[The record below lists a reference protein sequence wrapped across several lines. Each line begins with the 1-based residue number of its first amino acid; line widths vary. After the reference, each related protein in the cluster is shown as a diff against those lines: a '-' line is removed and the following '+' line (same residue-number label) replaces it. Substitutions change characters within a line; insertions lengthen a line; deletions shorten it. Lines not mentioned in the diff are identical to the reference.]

1 MEAGWF
7 LMGNDRALPDALLAP
22 SCFRHGDY
30 DERPV
35 HRVAITRPFHLA
47 ECQVT
52 NAQYEMFD
60 PAHRELRGKLG
71 FSRDD
76 DEAVVFVSWHDA
88 AAYCRWLSEREGAEF
103 RLPTE
108 AEWEY
113 ACRAGSS
120 TPFSS
125 GDELPPGAAKNQRRT
140 WFPDRWRT
148 TGENVVALHVGR
160 TAANPWGLFDMHGNV
175 EEWCLDWYGPYLERD
190 ASDPTGAPEG
200 DFRVTRGGSHST
212 EPYYLRSANR
222 AAALPEERNW
232 LIGFRV
238 VCADYPAPPRP
249 ARKAPVEL
257 HGINVLQTTAH
268 RKRRSRTRR
277 RCSAGR
283 SATCTYLPVPTAPC
297 SARTITIRRSAS
309 VPTATCSPSGTAAS
323 RSRAGN
329 WAFWPAACVPAAGAW
344 EPASVFWDAPDR
356 NDHAPAL
363 LCDGG
368 RLYHFN
374 GMSAAATWGP
384 LRTILRTSDDSG
396 ATWSPARFIN
406 AEHGPRQMPI
416 AAAFTL
422 RDGTL
427 VLPCDA
433 VSIGAGGTALWMSA
447 DGGETWRDAGGTIAG
462 IHASAVELTDGRLLA
477 FGRGDEVDG
486 TLAMS
491 VSADRGKTWQYSS
504 SPFPPIGGSQRLVL
518 KRVRGTCHAGT
529 DPILLI
535 SFANAPADA
544 DDAFTVED
552 GGGRRGVSGMYCA
565 ASFDDGE
572 TWPFRRLVSDGGP
585 DRVIEAMDGIP
596 CTMGPRHA
604 EINGYLTACQS
615 ADGRIQLISSSNH
628 YSFNLPWLVAAM
640 RLYPLSGLQTPVR
653 AAPLSRRRV
662 CTGGISSR

>member
-1 MEAGWF
+1 M
-7 LMGNDRALPDALLAP
+7 
-22 SCFRHGDY
+22 
-30 DERPV
+30 
-35 HRVAITRPFHLA
+35 HRVTITEPFYLA

-52 NAQYEMFD
+52 NAQYELFD

-88 AAYCRWLSEREGAEF
+88 VAYCRWLSEREGAEF

-125 GDELPPGAAKNQRRT
+125 GDELAPGGARNQRRT

-148 TGENVVALHVGR
+148 TGDNVVPLHVGR
-160 TAANPWGLFDMHGNV
+160 TPPNPWGLCDMHGNV

-190 ASDPTGAPEG
+190 ASDPTGPPAG
-200 DFRVTRGGSHST
+200 DFRVARGGSHST
-212 EPYYLRSANR
+212 EAYYLRSANR

-232 LIGFRV
+232 LIGIRV
-238 VCADYPAPPRP
+238 VCADYPVPSRP
-249 ARKAPVEL
+249 ARKAPLER
-257 HGINVLQTTAH
+257 HGTNVLQTTAPETSGRDEAPFFRGPIRYVH
-268 RKRRSRTRR
+268 VPPRSYGPLFSTHNHDPAICQCPNGDLLAIWYTCVEEPGRELGILASRLR
-277 RCSAGR
+277 AG
-283 SATCTYLPVPTAPC
+283 
-297 SARTITIRRSAS
+297 SAS
-309 VPTATCSPSGTAAS
+309 
-323 RSRAGN
+323 
-329 WAFWPAACVPAAGAW
+329 W

-368 RLYHFN
+368 RIYHFN

-433 VSIGAGGTALWMSA
+433 VSIGDGGTALWMSA

-462 IHASAVELTDGRLLA
+462 IHASAVELQDGRLLA

-491 VSADRGKTWQYSS
+491 VSADRGKTWEYSA

-518 KRVRGTCHAGT
+518 KRRARNLPRRHGSDSAG
-529 DPILLI
+529 LLRQR
-535 SFANAPADA
+535 A
-544 DDAFTVED
+544 
-552 GGGRRGVSGMYCA
+552 GRRR
-565 ASFDDGE
+565 
-572 TWPFRRLVSDGGP
+572 RRLYGRGRRRPQGSIRHVLRAVIRRWRDLAVSPPGQRRRP
-585 DRVIEAMDGIP
+585 R
-596 CTMGPRHA
+596 PRHR
-604 EINGYLTACQS
+604 S
-615 ADGRIQLISSSNH
+615 AGWNPVHHGPQPRRGE
-628 YSFNLPWLVAAM
+628 
-640 RLYPLSGLQTPVR
+640 RLSHRLPVR
-653 AAPLSRRRV
+653 RRPHPAHHQQQPLLLQPALARAVVIGGAPETAAPE
-662 CTGGISSR
+662 

>member
-1 MEAGWF
+1 MTTTTDIRMRRVDAGSF
-7 LMGNDRALPDALLAP
+7 LMGNDRPLPDALLAP
-22 SCFRHGDY
+22 SCFRDGDF
-30 DERPV
+30 DEVPV
-35 HRVAITRPFHLA
+35 HRVTITKPFYLA

-71 FSRDD
+71 FSHAD

-120 TPFSS
+120 TPFWS
-125 GDELPPGAAKNQRRT
+125 GDELPPGVAKNQRRT
-140 WFPDRWRT
+140 WFPDPSRS
-148 TGENVVALHVGR
+148 TGDNVVPLHVGR
-160 TAANPWGLFDMHGNV
+160 TPPNPWGLCDMHGNV

-190 ASDPTGAPEG
+190 ASDPVGAPEG

-212 EPYYLRSANR
+212 ETYYLRSANR

-238 VCADYPAPPRP
+238 VCADYPVPPRP

-257 HGINVLQTTAH
+257 HGCNVLQTTSPAGP
-268 RKRRSRTRR
+268 SRTDEAPLFRGPVR
-277 RCSAGR
+277 YVHIPPRSYGPLFSTHNHDPAICQCPNGDLLAIWYTCVEEPGR
-283 SATCTYLPVPTAPC
+283 ELG
-297 SARTITIRRSAS
+297 IL
-309 VPTATCSPSGTAAS
+309 AS
-323 RSRAGN
+323 RLRAGTDS
-329 WAFWPAACVPAAGAW
+329 W

-368 RLYHFN
+368 RMYHFN

-396 ATWSPARFIN
+396 ATWSRARFISG
-406 AEHGPRQMPI
+406 EHGPRQMPI
-416 AAAFTL
+416 ASAFTL

-433 VSIGAGGTALWMSA
+433 VSSGHGGTALWMSA

-462 IHASAVELTDGRLLA
+462 IHASAVELADGRLLA
-477 FGRGDEVDG
+477 FGRGDEMDG

-491 VSADRGKTWQYSS
+491 VSADRGKTWQYSA

-529 DPILLI
+529 DPIVLI

-544 DDAFTVED
+544 DDAVTVEEA
-552 GGGRRGVSGMYCA
+552 GGRRGVSGMYCA
-565 ASFDDGE
+565 VSFDDGE
-572 TWPFRRLVSDGGP
+572 TWPFRRPVGDGGP
-585 DRVIEAMDGIP
+585 DRVIEAMDGVP
-596 CTMGPRHA
+596 CLMGPRHA
-604 EINGYLTACQS
+604 EVNGYLTACQS
-615 ADGRIQLISSSNH
+615 ADGHLQLISSSNH
-628 YSFNLPWLVAAM
+628 YSFNLPWLM
-640 RLYPLSGLQTPVR
+640 ER
-653 AAPLSRRRV
+653 
-662 CTGGISSR
+662 